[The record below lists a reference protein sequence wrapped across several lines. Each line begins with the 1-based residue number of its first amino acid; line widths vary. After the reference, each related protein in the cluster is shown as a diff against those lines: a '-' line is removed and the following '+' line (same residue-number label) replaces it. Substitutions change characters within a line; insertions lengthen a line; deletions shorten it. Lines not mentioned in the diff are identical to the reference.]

1 MTQPPEPPAGT
12 ADGRGGSSR
21 RQALLDAAANL
32 FVAKGYAGTSIRDI
46 AAAVDM
52 LPGSVYYHFASKE
65 RLLLAVHR
73 EGVAHFTAEVEAALA
88 PFQAAGPT
96 LERVARQ
103 AAGPAAGPLPGRTTG
118 QKAAEAA
125 AKRASQGD
133 SQTTAQSGGPAGCDS
148 DAWAALAAACAA
160 HLRVLLDGS
169 AYAQVVTPEFIKTL
183 GQDVRDEMVAERAV
197 YERQFIDLID
207 RVPLAAGVDR
217 RLFRLTLFGAL
228 SWALHWYRPDGLTPD
243 AIAETMLTLLRRGVD
258 AAEQPADA

>member
-1 MTQPPEPPAGT
+1 MAPPPEPPADP
-12 ADGRGGSSR
+12 ADGRGGGSR
-21 RQALLDAAANL
+21 RQALLDAAASL

-65 RLLLAVHR
+65 QLLMAVHR

-88 PFQAAGPT
+88 PFQAAGPAVG
-96 LERVARQ
+96 RVARQ
-103 AAGPAAGPLPGRTTG
+103 ATEPAAGPSSGRTTG
-118 QKAAEAA
+118 QKAAEA

-133 SQTTAQSGGPAGCDS
+133 SQTTAQSGAPAGRDS